1 MPRTNNRVASR
12 ARRKKVLKAAKGYWG
27 SRGSVYTVAKGAVE
41 KGLLHAYKDRKS
53 KKRLFRQLWIVRIN
67 AAARANGTSYSKLID
82 AMNKKGVSI
91 NRKVL
96 ANIAVENPKAFGDI
110 VKFVTN

>member
-96 ANIAVENPKAFGDI
+96 ANIAVENPTAFGDI